1 LGIESHVKLLGGK
14 KPEEVVQEVQMADV
28 YLSSSL
34 SEGISNAVLEAMA
47 LGVPVISTDVGG
59 MSEVVKDKITGL
71 LINPY
76 TSLEICEAIKF
87 YASNTNLK
95 NEIRSNALDLIQK
108 EYHLGRLGGVF
119 DLNYKKLSNV

>member
-1 LGIESHVKLLGGK
+1 LGISSHVKLLGGK

-59 MSEVVKDKITGL
+59 MSEVVKDKLTGL

-76 TSLEICEAIKF
+76 SSIEICEAIKY
-87 YASNTNLK
+87 YASNTHLK
-95 NEIRSNALDLIQK
+95 NEITSNALDLIRK
-108 EYHLGRLGGVF
+108 EYHLGRLDSVF
-119 DLNYKKLSNV
+119 DFNYKKLINV